1 MKHLIESTIAV
12 LGLLFVSIQISAQS
26 PNSMSYQAVIRNA
39 ANTLV
44 ENQSVGIQISILQG
58 AVDGPSVFTETHM
71 VSSNTNG
78 LVSLAIG
85 NGTLVSGNLSTI
97 PWEDDTYFIKTETD
111 PTGGSIYTITG
122 VSQMLTVP
130 YAMHAKTAVS
140 LTGPLDE
147 TDPVFDNSAASGI
160 NPEDITNWDSK
171 LETEVDPTF
180 QSSVAAGIDSGDIT
194 SWDSKLETEV
204 DPTFQ
209 SSAAAGI
216 ASGDIVNWDSK
227 LETEVDPTFQSSAA
241 AGIDSGDITSWD
253 SKLETEVDPTFQ
265 SSAAAGIVSGD
276 IVNWDAKLETEVD
289 GDVTN
294 ELQELNVVGDTIF
307 ISDGNFIVLP
317 GLSYLAALL
326 PGPSAQ
332 ERIDNGETPLEI
344 YNSDNALLDSLYGC
358 TYAGGL
364 ICYFDPSD
372 GSGIVCTEADQT
384 QNMHW
389 YNCVYTI
396 TGATLEAIGTGAFNT
411 GLIIADQGFGFYA
424 ASVCDM
430 ADDGGFEDWILP
442 SKDELEQ
449 IYLNLQAAGK
459 GNFADEVYWC
469 STEQSSTEAWSM
481 DFTMGT
487 QSIMQKLFPQNVR
500 AIRNFE

>member
-78 LVSLAIG
+78 LVSLGIG
-85 NGTLVSGNLSTI
+85 NGTLVSGNLSAI

-111 PTGGSIYTITG
+111 PTGGSTYTITG

-160 NPEDITNWDSK
+160 NAEDITNWDSKLETEVDPTFQSSVAAGIDSGDITSWDSK

-216 ASGDIVNWDSK
+216 A
-227 LETEVDPTFQSSAA
+227 
-241 AGIDSGDITSWD
+241 
-253 SKLETEVDPTFQ
+253 
-265 SSAAAGIVSGD
+265 SGD

-449 IYLNLQAAGK
+449 IYINLKAAGK

-469 STEQSSTEAWSM
+469 STEQSNTEAWSM

>member
-1 MKHLIESTIAV
+1 M
-12 LGLLFVSIQISAQS
+12 
-26 PNSMSYQAVIRNA
+26 
-39 ANTLV
+39 
-44 ENQSVGIQISILQG
+44 
-58 AVDGPSVFTETHM
+58 
-71 VSSNTNG
+71 
-78 LVSLAIG
+78 
-85 NGTLVSGNLSTI
+85 
-97 PWEDDTYFIKTETD
+97 
-111 PTGGSIYTITG
+111 
-122 VSQMLTVP
+122 
-130 YAMHAKTAVS
+130 
-140 LTGPLDE
+140 
-147 TDPVFDNSAASGI
+147 
-160 NPEDITNWDSK
+160 
-171 LETEVDPTF
+171 
-180 QSSVAAGIDSGDIT
+180 
-194 SWDSKLETEV
+194 
-204 DPTFQ
+204 
-209 SSAAAGI
+209 
-216 ASGDIVNWDSK
+216 
-227 LETEVDPTFQSSAA
+227 
-241 AGIDSGDITSWD
+241 
-253 SKLETEVDPTFQ
+253 
-265 SSAAAGIVSGD
+265 
-276 IVNWDAKLETEVD
+276 
-289 GDVTN
+289 
-294 ELQELNVVGDTIF
+294 NVVGDTIF

-449 IYLNLQAAGK
+449 IYINLKAAGK

-469 STEQSSTEAWSM
+469 STEQSNTEAWSM